1 MVAAA
6 EWGTHRPMPFRGMII
21 LSHVQQ
27 WCAFSIWTETAETC
41 PTGYMVVDMKLNIN
55 LGGHEWRDYLP
66 ILSVISMAFKKTQS
80 NMSSLAPEELI
91 CQLVLWK
98 AYMEPLKHIPC
109 SNSLGARGMT
119 DSNILKKI
127 FPIGIGH
134 FCDFHNS
141 HSLSPMVDFKGLLPL
156 NPVFTPH
163 FLKLVIPMLAPM
175 FHPFSS
181 HKSTI
186 IHLSIPVFFDG

>member
-1 MVAAA
+1 MS
-6 EWGTHRPMPFRGMII
+6 R
-21 LSHVQQ
+21 
-27 WCAFSIWTETAETC
+27 WCAARYLETAETC

-55 LGGHEWRDYLP
+55 MGAMNGRITYLSCQSFQW
-66 ILSVISMAFKKTQS
+66 LSRKPNPNMALCSQHTCF
-80 NMSSLAPEELI
+80 APEELI
-91 CQLVLWK
+91 RQLVLWK

-109 SNSLGARGMT
+109 SNSIGARGMT
-119 DSNILKKI
+119 DSNILKHV

-163 FLKLVIPMLAPM
+163 FLKLVIPHVSP
-175 FHPFSS
+175 HVSPFFV
-181 HKSTI
+181 
-186 IHLSIPVFFDG
+186 P